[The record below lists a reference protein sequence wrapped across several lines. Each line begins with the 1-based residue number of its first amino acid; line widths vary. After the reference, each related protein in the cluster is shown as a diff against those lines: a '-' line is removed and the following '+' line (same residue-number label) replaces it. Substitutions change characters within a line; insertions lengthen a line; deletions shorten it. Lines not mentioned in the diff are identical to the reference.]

1 MLHNLTCLLKKS
13 ILMEKETLYKCKV
26 SLIIYYREKVSYE
39 YCIAVQTIKKV
50 ENNSV

>member
-39 YCIAVQTIKKV
+39 YIRVQTIKKI